1 MSLVSCMQLQPD
13 DVDYSSHGITS
24 SKLLKRAVL
33 NMGYPPAITC
43 AITYREELRRIGR
56 PVWVRLDLLGAR
68 KELTFMCKAYEEAD
82 CQRGNGELKLTNKA
96 TVIFEEHLQH
106 LHCDHSLLWR
116 TGCKLTTHCLFCS
129 CAFHSLPCH

>member
-82 CQRGNGELKLTNKA
+82 CQRGNGELN
-96 TVIFEEHLQH
+96 
-106 LHCDHSLLWR
+106 
-116 TGCKLTTHCLFCS
+116 
-129 CAFHSLPCH
+129 